1 MGVAVGVGVGLGVGV
16 GEVVG
21 VGVGVGV
28 AEPPRVRRGEITHP
42 LENTRMQNKPKR
54 HKAAKRGATP
64 LFRRGEFMVFAGHDT
79 PTFPG
84 KKPD

>member
-1 MGVAVGVGVGLGVGV
+1 M

-42 LENTRMQNKPKR
+42 LENMRTQNKPKR

-79 PTFPG
+79 ATFLRKILVTGTKVTETRSG
-84 KKPD
+84 K